1 MIRFIIATAFIGLGL
16 LIFVLSAVGNYRF
29 AFILNRMQV
38 SSNADTLATSAV
50 LAGLIVI
57 SGFSVLSGKLI
68 IMMLFMW
75 FANPVASHFL
85 AKTET
90 IVNEKITEECEV
102 VYLDD
107 L

>member
-1 MIRFIIATAFIGLGL
+1 MIRFLIAALFILIGLT
-16 LIFVLSAVGNYRF
+16 IFIVSAIGNFRF

-90 IVNEKITEECEV
+90 IVNEQILEECEV
-102 VYLDD
+102 VHLDD